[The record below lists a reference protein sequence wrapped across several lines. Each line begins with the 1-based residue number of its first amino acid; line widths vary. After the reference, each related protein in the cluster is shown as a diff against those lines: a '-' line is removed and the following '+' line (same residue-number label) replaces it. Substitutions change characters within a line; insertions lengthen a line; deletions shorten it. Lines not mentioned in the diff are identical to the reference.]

1 MKYKYKHSLVVL
13 DKKTNQIIVN
23 ALADSNMCHKDTLK
37 SITKN
42 IIEAD
47 STTLQDVRTKK
58 YRTTFSTWFHG
69 DKIIVNLYSTTS
81 WKKIMKTRNIYLQT
95 LTASIVRA
103 LELSGSVFSFPY
115 LANVRSHTETSATLQ
130 RLCGAAWKTT
140 IPESDMHRKRHIRKA
155 ITCKIQ
161 GSAKLTSSHHRGN

>member
-13 DKKTNQIIVN
+13 DKETNQVIVN

-42 IIEAD
+42 IIDED
-47 STTLQDVRTKK
+47 PTTLQDVRTKK

-81 WKKIMKTRNIYLQT
+81 
-95 LTASIVRA
+95 
-103 LELSGSVFSFPY
+103 
-115 LANVRSHTETSATLQ
+115 
-130 RLCGAAWKTT
+130 
-140 IPESDMHRKRHIRKA
+140 
-155 ITCKIQ
+155 
-161 GSAKLTSSHHRGN
+161 